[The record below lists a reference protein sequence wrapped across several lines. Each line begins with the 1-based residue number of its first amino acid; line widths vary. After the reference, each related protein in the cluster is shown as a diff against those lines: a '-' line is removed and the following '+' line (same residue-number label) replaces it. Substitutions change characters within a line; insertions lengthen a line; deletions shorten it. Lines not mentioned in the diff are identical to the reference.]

1 MASCLNFLCAAGSSP
16 ILVAASAILSA
27 AHPPPIPPAIP
38 PRIPP
43 TTVPT
48 PGSIIVPA
56 SAPTEAPPTIPTPAP
71 APATTPLTPVLIAFS
86 VFPNPFSLFSF
97 HSVLALSKPCN
108 AAPTPTPIFPYF
120 INFSPPGVF
129 TAAFKSF
136 HAVPI
141 LLANPPAGLIVA

>member
-16 ILVAASAILSA
+16 ILVAASPILSP
-27 AHPPPIPPAIP
+27 AHPPAIPPPIP

-43 TTVPT
+43 ITVPT
-48 PGSIIVPA
+48 PGNIIVPA
-56 SAPTEAPPTIPTPAP
+56 SAPSWAPPTIPTPAP
-71 APATTPLTPVLIAFS
+71 PPATTPLTPVFHAFS
-86 VFPNPFSLFSF
+86 VFPNPFSLFSA
-97 HSVLALSKPCN
+97 HSVLALSATCS

-129 TAAFKSF
+129 TRAFKSF

-141 LLANPPAGLIVA
+141 LLPAAPGIVA